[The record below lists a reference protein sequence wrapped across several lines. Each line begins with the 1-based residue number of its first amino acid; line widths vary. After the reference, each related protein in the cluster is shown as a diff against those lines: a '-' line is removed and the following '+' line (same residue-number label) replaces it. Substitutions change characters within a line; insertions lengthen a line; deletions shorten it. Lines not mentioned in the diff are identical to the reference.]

1 MRLRPLA
8 AGLPSVSACRRK
20 NPAFFHSLA
29 KPSHHQAGNTHDVY
43 MTHFSVDS
51 EQVLAANANIQST
64 ITRLSAEADSLLA
77 QLQALQGSWTGVASN
92 SFQELVIRWRAT
104 ATTVDAQL
112 SELGTALGIAA
123 AQYAEIEFANQRLF
137 L

>member
-1 MRLRPLA
+1 
-8 AGLPSVSACRRK
+8 
-20 NPAFFHSLA
+20 
-29 KPSHHQAGNTHDVY
+29 

-51 EQVLAANANIQST
+51 EQVLAANTNIQST
-64 ITRLSAEADSLLA
+64 ISRLSAEADSLLA

>member
-1 MRLRPLA
+1 
-8 AGLPSVSACRRK
+8 
-20 NPAFFHSLA
+20 
-29 KPSHHQAGNTHDVY
+29 

>member
-1 MRLRPLA
+1 
-8 AGLPSVSACRRK
+8 
-20 NPAFFHSLA
+20 
-29 KPSHHQAGNTHDVY
+29 
-43 MTHFSVDS
+43 MTNFSVDS
-51 EQVLAANANIQST
+51 EQVMAANANIQNT
-64 ITRLSAEADSLLA
+64 ISRLSAEADSLLA
-77 QLQALQGSWTGVASN
+77 QLQALQGSWTGLAAN

-123 AQYAEIEFANQRLF
+123 AQYAEIEFANQWLF